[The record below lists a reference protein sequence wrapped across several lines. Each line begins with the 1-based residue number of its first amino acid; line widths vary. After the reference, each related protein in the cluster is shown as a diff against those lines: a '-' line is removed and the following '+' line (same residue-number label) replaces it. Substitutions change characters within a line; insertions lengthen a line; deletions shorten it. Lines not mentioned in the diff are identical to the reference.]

1 MNYRPISHSLIDKFL
16 LMESS
21 AMKRAMPFGEQ
32 VDVSSDESSSSDGD
46 DHKAESEQMSNNI
59 AVDQVVE
66 ELVSEGLAASIKKL
80 YGQPLHYLTNLCMK
94 QRDQMRVGADDE
106 VDPLEML
113 IHPTKAE
120 SSIWLMEEVHR
131 RTSSP
136 HYLAKLWLADPM
148 YHVYIDPIFPKL
160 QNPSK

>member
-1 MNYRPISHSLIDKFL
+1 
-16 LMESS
+16 
-21 AMKRAMPFGEQ
+21 MKMAMPFGEQ

-59 AVDQVVE
+59 AVNQVVE

-80 YGQPLHYLTNLCMK
+80 YGQPLHYLTNLCIK
-94 QRDQMRVGADDE
+94 QRDQMRIGADDE